1 MIVGFATKRE
11 RVTIKRYTASH
22 PGGIGYK
29 SKTPLSEADIM
40 KFVNGYS
47 LKFVA
52 LDGSEVN
59 AGDLCAFEYTD
70 SFSLTGWLKIET
82 GFNSGTLLER
92 MGTDAGWRLRLDTA
106 VLYLDLIHDLGLS
119 DMISC
124 HAPTTL
130 SVDEWYFWGV
140 TYDGGNVGSTGMKFY
155 LAGALDG
162 CTSISESVTGTIIEP
177 SIDLM
182 LGEDFTGW
190 QDEIGVYNGVLTA
203 PEMAN
208 LFVTQVPKHLKRFSA
223 PSPSQLRHWWRMGD
237 SFTAPDQMKDEV
249 TGNYATIVNATRDT
263 DVPIVIP
270 QDPFLANLVSYWK
283 FNEGPWSNGNSLI
296 DSRLGASLVCSGTMY
311 KRATPLIV
319 EPGASCAEGTGTGH
333 FSGAATIAHT
343 SKTFSLQMWFVQDV
357 SQSGARIV
365 FKIGD
370 TVGTWLQIQLAVLFI
385 RVIIQGNSNATAYIT
400 AGATNHLVIIS
411 DAVSVRVW
419 LNGSLV
425 RTFAAFTANASLPAT
440 IYIGGTGSGDTSR
453 LDGKM
458 DEYAFWPGRVLTPTE
473 VAELRNGGSGRPIV
487 L

>member
-1 MIVGFATKRE
+1 MVGFATKR
-11 RVTIKRYTASH
+11 RGAIIKRYTASH
-22 PGGIGYK
+22 PGGIGYR
-29 SKTPLSEADIM
+29 SKTPFSEADIM

-82 GFNSGTLLER
+82 GFNSGTLLAR

-124 HAPTTL
+124 HAPTAL
-130 SVDEWYFWGV
+130 DINEWYFWGA

-177 SIDLM
+177 SINLM
-182 LGEDFTGW
+182 MGEDFTGW
-190 QDEIGVYNGVLTA
+190 QDEMGIYDGVLTA

-208 LFVTQVPKHLKRFSA
+208 LFATQVPRHLKRFSA

-249 TGNYATIVNATRDT
+249 TGNYATIVNATRDV
-263 DVPIVIP
+263 DVPVQAP
-270 QDPFLANLVSYWK
+270 PPLNVNLVSYWK
-283 FNEGPWSNGNSLI
+283 CNTGPWVVSSPLVDEIGNAALTSTGTI
-296 DSRLGASLVCSGTMY
+296 GSGAPLVADGTFS
-311 KRATPLIV
+311 
-319 EPGASCAEGTGTGH
+319 ASSTAVANFTGPANAQHVNKIFSFQAWFQRSVTQTGTRFLYRMFDTGTGVW
-333 FSGAATIAHT
+333 FCVQLTSGVIY
-343 SKTFSLQMWFVQDV
+343 
-357 SQSGARIV
+357 IV
-365 FKIGD
+365 RELN
-370 TVGTWLQIQLAVLFI
+370 TYAVGSILAP
-385 RVIIQGNSNATAYIT
+385 T
-400 AGATNHLVIIS
+400 HLVV
-411 DAVSVRVW
+411 VSSVSGLYCY

-425 RTFAAFTANASLPAT
+425 ITHPPFVNAPVLPMT
-440 IYIGGTGSGDTSR
+440 ISIGGTGTTNRFNGR
-453 LDGKM
+453 M
-458 DEYAFWPGRVLTPTE
+458 DEYAFWAGRNLTPTE
-473 VAELRNGGSGRPIV
+473 VTTLWNGGTGQPIT